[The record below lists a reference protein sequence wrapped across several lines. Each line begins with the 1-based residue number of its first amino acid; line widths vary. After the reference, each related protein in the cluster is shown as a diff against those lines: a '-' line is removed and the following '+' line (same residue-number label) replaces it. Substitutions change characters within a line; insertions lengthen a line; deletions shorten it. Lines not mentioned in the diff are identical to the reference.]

1 MAADNGVDIY
11 GNIQV
16 VYVNQEVG
24 DNSTNNV
31 QDTGSTIG
39 FKHSHMISEGVTAFA
54 KAEFEFDADE
64 DISGIDQS
72 DEIYVGV
79 KGDFGSIQYGVDD
92 GIVEWTDVVD
102 ISEETGLEGELGRYN
117 IDEDTGT
124 GFETLTYISPEIA
137 DGVNVAVELPAQSQ
151 SAFAG
156 ALAAKYAADNLEI
169 AMTYAMGRD
178 DGDGEPEDVI
188 ALSASYVMDDL
199 TIAGQFETQSDTQ
212 DFIGLIGT
220 YTMGQNS
227 FSLAYGMSS
236 FDADLEDETTIALQA
251 IHNVSDNM
259 YLFVEYSTVADQ
271 IQTDDDGAFLGQADA
286 DTLALGAIYSF

>member
-1 MAADNGVDIY
+1 MKKTLIASAVAAATLSTGVMAADKGVDIY

-24 DNSTNNV
+24 DNSTNDV

-102 ISEETGLEGELGRYN
+102 ISEAVSYTHL
-117 IDEDTGT
+117 
-124 GFETLTYISPEIA
+124 TLPTTP
-137 DGVNVAVELPAQSQ
+137 
-151 SAFAG
+151 
-156 ALAAKYAADNLEI
+156 
-169 AMTYAMGRD
+169 
-178 DGDGEPEDVI
+178 
-188 ALSASYVMDDL
+188 YV
-199 TIAGQFETQSDTQ
+199 
-212 DFIGLIGT
+212 
-220 YTMGQNS
+220 
-227 FSLAYGMSS
+227 
-236 FDADLEDETTIALQA
+236 
-251 IHNVSDNM
+251 
-259 YLFVEYSTVADQ
+259 
-271 IQTDDDGAFLGQADA
+271 
-286 DTLALGAIYSF
+286 